1 MKPPVT
7 KRDYDRLARKQWR
20 AMTVP
25 EFQAEIRAARE
36 LKATGQSRCYVF
48 SVTGFLHRIA
58 AAIR

>member
-20 AMTVP
+20 ERTDA
-25 EFQAEIRAARE
+25 EFFAEIKAARE
-36 LKATGQSRCYVF
+36 LKAAGQSRCYVF
-48 SVTGFLHRIA
+48 SVTAFLHRIA